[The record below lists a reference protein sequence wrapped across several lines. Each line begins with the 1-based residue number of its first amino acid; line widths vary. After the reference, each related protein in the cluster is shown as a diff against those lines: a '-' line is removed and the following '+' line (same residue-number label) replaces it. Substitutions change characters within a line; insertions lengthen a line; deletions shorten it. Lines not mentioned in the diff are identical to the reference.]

1 MYVTYPKILAHV
13 RDYVRRFYGN
23 CRTLIFEMK
32 LFPNANDLVCI
43 LQIDCIQLFQ
53 LYQFEKKSNNRGAD
67 EIKKKIADFPV

>member
-1 MYVTYPKILAHV
+1 
-13 RDYVRRFYGN
+13 
-23 CRTLIFEMK
+23 MK

-53 LYQFEKKSNNRGAD
+53 LYQFEMKSNNRGAD

>member
-1 MYVTYPKILAHV
+1 
-13 RDYVRRFYGN
+13 
-23 CRTLIFEMK
+23 MK